1 MRRKP
6 LLLCETL
13 LIFLLCASYV
23 HSVISA
29 GSAYVYVHQPESPY
43 HWKGKWFSGYY
54 AGASYVDVRSSSYG
68 NQPGGETT
76 RAYCINYGAPIYV
89 GREYYGT
96 LTPATDTE
104 KWREIAYIL
113 TWYDGGDPVPA
124 GGPSSDTM
132 GVSVQGALW
141 KILDGI
147 IPSWIPTQYRTGIND
162 LFNEATDPPKD
173 VIRVDDRFEW
183 IYPEVGNNINLIADP
198 GETVTL
204 KAKVTHLVNGNW
216 LPRSGVKIEFSASA
230 GSLDKTIAWTD
241 SDGVVEVV
249 VTIPA
254 DAVELEI
261 EVRAGT
267 KGLWPQKF
275 LDLGGDK
282 QDLIGIDT
290 TYQLTV
296 TTNVWILANIRV
308 VPEVP
313 LGTLAAL
320 VACLSAYLVMAK
332 KGVRIN

>member
-1 MRRKP
+1 MRRNA
-6 LLLCETL
+6 LWLCEIF
-13 LIFLLCASYV
+13 LIFLLYTSWSLLV
-23 HSVISA
+23 VSA
-29 GSAYVYVHQPESPY
+29 GGAYVYVHQKESPY
-43 HWKGKWFSGYY
+43 HWKGIWFGSYY
-54 AGASYVDVRSSSYG
+54 AGATYIDIRSSSIG

-76 RAYCINYGAPIYV
+76 RAYCINYGAPIYI

-96 LTPATDTE
+96 LTPATDSE

-113 TWYDGGDPVPA
+113 TWYDGGDPVPT
-124 GGPSSDTM
+124 GGPSSDAM

-147 IPSWIPTQYRTGIND
+147 TPSWIPTQYRSGIND
-162 LFNEATDPPKD
+162 LFNEATNPPKD

-183 IYPEVGNNINLIADP
+183 IYPEVGNNIYLIANP

-204 KAKVTHLVNGNW
+204 KAKVTRLVNGDW
-216 LPRSGVKIEFSASA
+216 LPRSGVKIEFSATG
-230 GSLDKTIAWTD
+230 GSLDKTVAWTNG
-241 SDGVVEVV
+241 DGVVEVMV
-249 VTIPA
+249 PIP
-254 DAVELEI
+254 DDVIELEI
-261 EVRAGT
+261 EVKANT

-296 TTNVWILANIRV
+296 TTNVWILANIRA

-313 LGTLAAL
+313 LGTLL
-320 VACLSAYLVMAK
+320 IVIACLSAYLVMAK
-332 KGVRIN
+332 KGIRFN